1 MSAPF
6 VHLHVHTQY
15 SMLDG
20 AIRVGDLIQRAKE
33 FDMAAVAITDHGAM
47 YGALEFYEKAR
58 KAGIKP
64 IVGCEFYVA
73 EHGMLRHDRTAGHN
87 FHLVAL
93 AMDRTGYANLMKLSS
108 LAQTR
113 GFYYRPRID
122 LDTLYAHQEGLIILT
137 ACLHGEIA
145 WRLTHN
151 DPDGA
156 RKRAVELQQVFG
168 DRFYLELQEN
178 GIPEQTVAN
187 RGMIELAGELG
198 IKLVAT
204 NDCHYLNRDESYAHE
219 VLLCIQTG
227 RTINDPS
234 RFRFPTDTLYFKSP
248 EEMAAHFAACPE
260 AVTNT
265 LEVAER
271 CNLELEFGAH
281 HFPVFPVQEGETLDT
296 LFARACWDGL
306 ARRLDELHELAPVS
320 KETETAYRDRLTL
333 EIDVIRKMG
342 FSGYFLIVADF
353 INWAKEQQIPVGPG
367 RGSGAGS
374 LAAYCLSI
382 TDIDPLPY
390 GLLFERFLN
399 IERVSMPDFDVDFC
413 KERRDEVIDYVRQ
426 RYGGDDHVAQI
437 VAYGSMK
444 ARAVLR
450 DVGRVLDIP
459 LPEVDRIAKLV
470 PEELK
475 ITLKK
480 AIDAE
485 PRLREAMKD
494 EDIRRLLSISQTLE
508 GLSRHKSTHAAGVVI
523 SPRPMVEYLPVCI
536 GPNKEILTQFD
547 MKYTEKTGL
556 IKFDFLGLKTLT
568 VIDRALK
575 LIKFDL
581 DKTVD
586 LRKIPMDDAKTY
598 ALLCRG
604 HSLGVFQLEGDGMRD
619 LLMRMKP
626 EQFSDLIALVALYR
640 PGPLDSG
647 MVDTFVDTKHG
658 HRQPD
663 YPLPQIREVLEETY
677 GVIVYQEQVMKISNI
692 LAGYSLGDADILRR
706 AMGKKIP
713 EVMEK
718 ERGKFMAGAKAN
730 NIPEDKAKYIFDL
743 MAKFAGYGFNKSH
756 SAAYALIAY
765 QTAYLKA
772 HYPAQFL
779 AALLSCDVEN
789 TDKVVKYINE
799 CRQEQIEVLPP
810 DINESFSDFTVIN
823 DRIRFGLAAVKH
835 VGGAALEAILAE
847 RTANGPYS
855 SLGEFC
861 GRIDSSKV
869 NRKVIESL
877 IKAGAFDSM
886 GGRRAQYMEILDQC
900 IDRAKAVQRDRLS
913 GQMSLFGVGQPAST
927 QVDATEVELPDIP
940 EWPKLQRLAGE
951 KETVGFFL
959 TGHPLEGVRD
969 DLRRVTDTDI
979 SGAAKLRDGQA
990 VRIGGLIAGCKEHK
1004 SKKGDRMAFTVLED
1018 MNASI
1023 EVIVFPSTFAECAH
1037 LLTSEQPLIVTGT
1050 VQQGERTAKGAAGGE
1065 ERPHGEDG
1073 KQQEQLRAKV
1083 IAQEVRTLEEALEQY
1098 AERVLITLP
1107 AGSTSRQH
1115 MMDLKEELYR
1125 FHGTT
1130 PVLLTLHFD
1139 NRGQV
1144 DIQVMKD
1151 MGVRACPDFIRT
1163 IGRLCGPR
1171 ALSLQVKKPEAA
1183 RRGGNGNGRNGN
1195 GNGRTSH

>member
-1 MSAPF
+1 
-6 VHLHVHTQY
+6 
-15 SMLDG
+15 MLDG
-20 AIRVGDLIQRAKE
+20 AIRVGDLVQRAKE
-33 FDMAAVAITDHGAM
+33 FEMEAVAITDHGAM
-47 YGALEFYEKAR
+47 YGALEFYEKAK

-64 IVGCEFYVA
+64 LVGCEFYVA
-73 EHGMLRHDRTAGHN
+73 ENGMLLHERGAGHN

-93 AMDRTGYANLMKLSS
+93 AMDAVGYGNLMRLTS
-108 LAQTR
+108 LAQTK

-122 LDTLYAHQEGLIILT
+122 LPTLYQHQEGLIVLT

-156 RKRAVELQQVFG
+156 RRRAIELKKVFG

-178 GIPEQTVAN
+178 GIAEQTIAN
-187 RGMIELAGELG
+187 QGMMALAEELG

-204 NDCHYLNRDESYAHE
+204 NDCHYLHQEESFAHE

-227 RTINDPS
+227 RTINDPA
-234 RFRFPTDTLYFKSP
+234 RFRFPTDKLYFKSP
-248 EEMAAHFAACPE
+248 SEMAAQFHYCPQ
-260 AVTNT
+260 AVSNT
-265 LEVAER
+265 LEVASR
-271 CNLELEFGAH
+271 CNLELRFGEA
-281 HFPVFPVQEGETLDT
+281 HFPIFPVGEGESLDSI
-296 LFARACWDGL
+296 FARSCWDGL
-306 ARRLDELHELAPVS
+306 KTRLDEMDELAPVTA
-320 KETETAYRDRLTL
+320 ETRTAYKDRLTL
-333 EIDVIRKMG
+333 EIDVIQKMG

-353 INWAKEQQIPVGPG
+353 ITWAKKQKIPVGPG

-374 LAAYCLSI
+374 LAAFCLSI
-382 TDIDPLPY
+382 TDIDPIPY

-399 IERVSMPDFDVDFC
+399 PERVSMPDFDVDFC
-413 KERRDEVIDYVRQ
+413 KERRDEVIDYVRR

-480 AIDAE
+480 AIEQE

-494 EDIRRLLSISQTLE
+494 DDIRQLLSISQTLE
-508 GLSRHKSTHAAGVVI
+508 GLARHKSTHAAGVVV
-523 SPRPMVEYLPVCI
+523 SPGPMVEYLPVCI
-536 GPNKEILTQFD
+536 GPNKEILTQYD

-575 LIKFDL
+575 LIEFDL
-581 DKTVD
+581 GQTVD
-586 LRKIPMDDAKTY
+586 LRKIPMDDPMTY

-604 HSLGVFQLEGDGMRD
+604 HSLGVFQLESDGMRD
-619 LLMRMKP
+619 LLIRMKP

-658 HRQPD
+658 HRPPD
-663 YPLPQIREVLEETY
+663 YPLPQIKEVLQETY

-713 EVMEK
+713 EEMEK
-718 ERGKFMAGAKAN
+718 QRGKFMAGAKAKN
-730 NIPEDKAKYIFDL
+730 VPEEKAKYIFDL

-779 AALLSCDVEN
+779 AALLSCDYEN

-799 CRQEQIEVLPP
+799 CRQEKIEVLPP
-810 DINESFSDFTVIN
+810 DINESYSDFTVVN
-823 DRIRFGLAAVKH
+823 DRIRFGLAAVKN
-835 VGGAALEAILAE
+835 VGGAALESILAE
-847 RTANGPYS
+847 RKAAGS
-855 SLGEFC
+855 FRSLTDFC

-886 GGRRAQYMEILDQC
+886 GGRRAQYMEILDLC
-900 IDRAKAVQRDRLS
+900 MERAKALQRDRMS
-913 GQMSLFGVGQPAST
+913 GQMSLFAIAQPASG
-927 QVDATEVELPDIP
+927 QAGAAEVELPEAVK
-940 EWPKLQRLAGE
+940 EWPELQRLAFE

-959 TGHPLEGVRD
+959 TGHPLEGVMP
-969 DLRRVTDTDI
+969 DLRRVVDTDI
-979 SGAAKLRDGQA
+979 AGAMQLRDGMA
-990 VRIGGLIAGCKEHK
+990 VRLGGLIVGFKEHR

-1018 MNASI
+1018 MAAGI
-1023 EVIVFPSTFAECAH
+1023 EVIVFPSTFTEYGH
-1037 LLTSEQPLIVTGT
+1037 LLNSEQPLVVTGT
-1050 VQQGERTAKGAAGGE
+1050 LQQGDRNGGGKGGAQ
-1065 ERPHGEDG
+1065 EDKGQGDEG
-1073 KQQEQLRAKV
+1073 KQKEQLRPKV
-1083 IAQEVRTLEEALEQY
+1083 IAEEIKTLNEALEQY
-1098 AERVLITLP
+1098 AERAVISLH
-1107 AGSTSRQH
+1107 AGATSRQH
-1115 MMDLKEELYR
+1115 MAEVKETLYQY
-1125 FHGTT
+1125 HGST

-1139 NRGQV
+1139 NRGEV
-1144 DIQVMKD
+1144 DVQVMKD
-1151 MGVRACPDFIRT
+1151 MGIRACPEFFQA

-1171 ALSLQVKKPEAA
+1171 SLTVQMKKPEV
-1183 RRGGNGNGRNGN
+1183 RQRNGN
-1195 GNGRTSH
+1195 GNGAYKGKGH

>member
-1 MSAPF
+1 MPTPF

-20 AIRVGDLIQRAKE
+20 AIRVSDLIQTAKD
-33 FDMAAVAITDHGAM
+33 FGMGAVAMTDHGAM
-47 YGALEFYEKAR
+47 YGALEFYEKAK

-64 IVGCEFYVA
+64 LVGCEFYMA
-73 EHGMLRHDRTAGHN
+73 ENGMHLHERSAGHN

-93 AMDRTGYANLMKLSS
+93 AMNATGYANLMKLAS
-108 LAQTR
+108 LAQTQ

-122 LDTLYAHQEGLIILT
+122 RHTLYEHQEGLIVLT
-137 ACLHGEIA
+137 ACLKGEIP

-151 DPDGA
+151 DPAGA
-156 RKRAVELQQVFG
+156 RARALELQKVFG
-168 DRFYLELQEN
+168 DRLYLEIQEN
-178 GIPEQTVAN
+178 GIPEQTLAN
-187 RGMIELAGELG
+187 QGLMALAEELG

-204 NDCHYLNRDESYAHE
+204 NDCHYLGKEESYAHE
-219 VLLCIQTG
+219 VLLSIQTG
-227 RTINDPS
+227 KTINDPN
-234 RFRFPTDTLYFKSP
+234 RFRFNTDQLYFKSGD
-248 EEMAAHFAACPE
+248 EMAAQFAYCPQ
-260 AVTNT
+260 ALSNT

-271 CNLELEFGAH
+271 CDLQLEFGDN
-281 HFPVFPVQEGETLDT
+281 HFPIFPLNEGETLDAV
-296 LFARACWDGL
+296 FAKACWEGFKV
-306 ARRLDELHELAPVS
+306 RLDHMREMEAISP
-320 KETETAYRDRLTL
+320 ETESTYRDRLTY
-333 EIDVIRKMG
+333 EIDVIQRMG

-353 INWAKEQQIPVGPG
+353 INWAKQQKIPVGPG

-374 LAAYCLSI
+374 LAAYCMAI
-382 TDIDPLPY
+382 TDIDPIPY

-399 IERVSMPDFDVDFC
+399 IERVSMPDFDIDFC
-413 KERRDEVIDYVRQ
+413 KERRDEVLQYVRQ
-426 RYGGDDHVAQI
+426 RYGGDAHVAQI

-459 LPEVDRIAKLV
+459 LPVVDRIAKLV

-480 AIDAE
+480 AIEKE
-485 PRLREAMKD
+485 PRLREAMK
-494 EDIRRLLSISQTLE
+494 EPEVRELLTISQTLE
-508 GLSRHKSTHAAGVVI
+508 GLARHKSTHAAGVVI
-523 SPRPMVEYLPVCI
+523 SPKPMVEYLPVCI
-536 GPNKEILTQFD
+536 GPNKEILTQYD

-575 LIKFDL
+575 LVAFDL
-581 DKTVD
+581 GTEVD
-586 LRKIPMDDAKTY
+586 LRKIQMNDPKTF

-604 HSLGVFQLEGDGMRD
+604 NSLGVFQLESDGMRE
-619 LLMRMKP
+619 LLIKMQP

-647 MVDTFVDTKHG
+647 MVDTFVETKHG
-658 HRQPD
+658 RKPAD
-663 YPLPQIREVLEETY
+663 YPLPQIKSVLQETY

-718 ERGKFMAGAKAN
+718 ERGKFMAGAKVN
-730 NIPEDKAKYIFDL
+730 NVPEEKAKYIFDL

-799 CRQEQIEVLPP
+799 CRQEKIEVLPP

-823 DRIRFGLAAVKH
+823 DRIRFGMAAVKN
-835 VGGAALEAILAE
+835 VGGAALDSILAE
-847 RTANGPYS
+847 REAGGSYQ
-855 SLGEFC
+855 SLNDFC

-877 IKAGAFDSM
+877 IKAGAFDSLNKN
-886 GGRRAQYMEILDQC
+886 RRQYIELLDLC
-900 IDRAKAVQRDRLS
+900 IERAKAVQRDRMS
-913 GQMSLFGVGQPAST
+913 GQMNLFAIGQPAT
-927 QVDATEVELPDIP
+927 KPTGTAEVELPEIEDWP
-940 EWPKLQRLAGE
+940 ELERLAFE

-959 TGHPLEGVRD
+959 TGHPLEGIME
-969 DLRRVTDTDI
+969 DLRRVVDTDI
-979 SGAAKLRDGQA
+979 AGAEKLRDGQVA
-990 VRIGGLIAGCKEHK
+990 RIGGLLAGYKEHK
-1004 SKKGDRMAFTVLED
+1004 SKKGERMAFTVLED
-1018 MNASI
+1018 MTSSI
-1023 EVIVFPSTFAECAH
+1023 EVIVFPSTFAECSH
-1037 LLTSEQPLIVTGT
+1037 LLTSDQPLIVLGT
-1050 VQQGERTAKGAAGGE
+1050 VQQGERG
-1065 ERPHGEDG
+1065 
-1073 KQQEQLRAKV
+1073 AKV
-1083 IAQEVRTLEEALEQY
+1083 VAQEIKGLTETLEQY
-1098 AERVLITLP
+1098 TERAVITLR
-1107 AGSTSRQH
+1107 AASTSRQH
-1115 MMDLKEELYR
+1115 MLELKELLYQH
-1125 FHGTT
+1125 HGAA

-1139 NRGQV
+1139 NRGEV
-1144 DIQVMKD
+1144 DIQVLKD
-1151 MGVRACPDFIRT
+1151 MSIRPST
-1163 IGRLCGPR
+1163 DLFHKITRLCGSR
-1171 ALSLQVKKPEAA
+1171 SLAVQMRKPEIQQ
-1183 RRGGNGNGRNGN
+1183 RRNGNGNGRNG
-1195 GNGRTSH
+1195 H